1 MIKIDESIING
12 TSGSDSGTGRKMPPI
27 TEEEQ
32 EILEHHGI
40 LGMKWGKRKGKSKG
54 KSKGK
59 NDSSLSST
67 VPMTKNAKR
76 LDEGAREKQ
85 FINEYNSRDK
95 MSTRSLQNRVKRL
108 QAEQQFRDLVNKPAA
123 ERAAAAAKI
132 AEKKAKRNKMIMR
145 TALSIYGN
153 VPITSFGK
161 KGKEY
166 ADILAPSQ
174 ALAKAAAGS
183 IKNSDD
189 ISDSLLHAKHKS
201 KSDRRSNMLHEE
213 DVVLHGSKITDSE
226 GLLHYGVAGMHWGTK
241 KGRAIEKVA
250 GRTEGVGL
258 ARGAASYAKSL
269 GNTVA
274 HPLISTS
281 TRLKN
286 LKRHPILSAT
296 SATTMMKKNNQEIRS
311 EVLKKKMMR
320 SAEAN
325 RRTGI
330 KTAKNN
336 LKTAK
341 KLASISKKSGDK
353 DYLKKVKDVNA
364 KKSIVKSAKNNY
376 EGVFNARNKGS
387 DVVSSKGFKDAKK
400 ELKTERLLSKQ
411 KVQDQK
417 LANSKIINRSKKSIS
432 KK

>member
-12 TSGSDSGTGRKMPPI
+12 TSGSDSGMGRKMPPI

-54 KSKGK
+54 K

-76 LDEGAREKQ
+76 LDEGIREKQ

-153 VPITSFGK
+153 VPIASIGK

-166 ADILAPSQ
+166 ADILGPSQ

-189 ISDSLLHAKHKS
+189 ISGSLLHAKHKS
-201 KSDRRSNMLHEE
+201 KLDKRSNMLYEE
-213 DVVLHGSKITDSE
+213 DVILHGSKIVDSE

-241 KGRAIEKVA
+241 KGRSIEKVA
-250 GRTEGVGL
+250 GRTEGAGL

-296 SATTMMKKNNQEIRS
+296 SATTIMKKNNQEIRS

-400 ELKTERLLSKQ
+400 DLKAERLLSKQ
-411 KVQDQK
+411 KVENQK
-417 LANSKIINRSKKSIS
+417 IANSKIINRSKKSIS

>member
-12 TSGSDSGTGRKMPPI
+12 TSGSDSGMGRKMPPI

-54 KSKGK
+54 K

-76 LDEGAREKQ
+76 LDEGIREKQ

-153 VPITSFGK
+153 VPIASIGK

-166 ADILAPSQ
+166 ADILGPSQ

-201 KSDRRSNMLHEE
+201 KLDKRSNMLYEE
-213 DVVLHGSKITDSE
+213 DVVLHGSKIVDSE

-241 KGRAIEKVA
+241 KGRSIEKVA
-250 GRTEGVGL
+250 GRTEGAGL

-400 ELKTERLLSKQ
+400 DLKAERLLSKQ
-411 KVQDQK
+411 KVENQK

>member
-1 MIKIDESIING
+1 MIKIDEAIING

-40 LGMKWGKRKGKSKG
+40 LGMKWGKRKGK
-54 KSKGK
+54 

-67 VPMTKNAKR
+67 VPMTKKSNR
-76 LDEGAREKQ
+76 VDEGAREKQ
-85 FINEYNSRDK
+85 FINEYASRDK

-108 QAEQQFRDLVNKPAA
+108 QTEQQFRDLVNKPAA

-153 VPITSFGK
+153 VSLASFGK

-166 ADILAPSQ
+166 ADILGPSQ

-189 ISDSLLHAKHKS
+189 ISGSLLHAKHKS
-201 KSDRRSNMLHEE
+201 KLDKRSNMLYEE

-226 GLLHYGVAGMHWGTK
+226 GLLHYGIAGMHWGTK

-400 ELKTERLLSKQ
+400 DLKAERLLSKQ
-411 KVQDQK
+411 KVENQK
-417 LANSKIINRSKKSIS
+417 IANAKIINRSKKSIS

>member
-12 TSGSDSGTGRKMPPI
+12 TSGSDSGMGRKMPPI

-54 KSKGK
+54 K

-67 VPMTKNAKR
+67 VPMTKNAKK
-76 LDEGAREKQ
+76 LDEGIREKQ

-153 VPITSFGK
+153 VSLASFGK

-166 ADILAPSQ
+166 ADILGPSQ

-189 ISDSLLHAKHKS
+189 ISGSLLHAKHKS
-201 KSDRRSNMLHEE
+201 KLDKRSNMLYEE
-213 DVVLHGSKITDSE
+213 DVILHGSKIVDSE

-241 KGRAIEKVA
+241 KGRSIEKVA
-250 GRTEGVGL
+250 GRTEGAGL

-400 ELKTERLLSKQ
+400 DLKAERLLSKQ
-411 KVQDQK
+411 KVENQK
-417 LANSKIINRSKKSIS
+417 LANSKIINRSKKFIS

>member
-12 TSGSDSGTGRKMPPI
+12 TSGSDSGTGRKMSPI

-54 KSKGK
+54 K

-76 LDEGAREKQ
+76 LDEGIREKQ

-153 VPITSFGK
+153 VSLASFGK

-166 ADILAPSQ
+166 ADILGPSQ

-189 ISDSLLHAKHKS
+189 ISGSLLHAKHKS
-201 KSDRRSNMLHEE
+201 KLDKRSNMLYEE

-296 SATTMMKKNNQEIRS
+296 SSATMMKKNNQEIRS

-320 SAEAN
+320 SAELN
-325 RRTGI
+325 RRTDI
-330 KTAKNN
+330 KAAKNN

-400 ELKTERLLSKQ
+400 DLKAERLLSKQ
-411 KVQDQK
+411 KVENQK

>member
-12 TSGSDSGTGRKMPPI
+12 TSGSDSGMGRKMPPI

-54 KSKGK
+54 K

-67 VPMTKNAKR
+67 VPMTKNAKK
-76 LDEGAREKQ
+76 LDEGIREKQ

-153 VPITSFGK
+153 VPIASIGK

-166 ADILAPSQ
+166 ADILGPSQ

-189 ISDSLLHAKHKS
+189 ISGSLLHAKHKS
-201 KSDRRSNMLHEE
+201 KLDKRSNMLYEE
-213 DVVLHGSKITDSE
+213 DVILHGSKIVDSE

-411 KVQDQK
+411 KVENQK
-417 LANSKIINRSKKSIS
+417 IANAKIINRSKKSIS

>member
-40 LGMKWGKRKGKSKG
+40 LGMKWGSRKG

-67 VPMTKNAKR
+67 VPMTKKSNR
-76 LDEGAREKQ
+76 VDEGAREKQ
-85 FINEYNSRDK
+85 FINEYASRDK

-108 QAEQQFRDLVNKPAA
+108 QTEQQFRDLVNKPAA

-153 VPITSFGK
+153 VSLASFGK

-166 ADILAPSQ
+166 ADILGPSQ

-189 ISDSLLHAKHKS
+189 LSGSLLHAKHKS
-201 KSDRRSNMLHEE
+201 KLDKRSNMLYEE

-226 GLLHYGVAGMHWGTK
+226 GLLHYGIAGMHWGTK

-364 KKSIVKSAKNNY
+364 KKAIVKSAKNNY

-400 ELKTERLLSKQ
+400 ELKAERLLSKQ
-411 KVQDQK
+411 KVEKQK
-417 LANSKIINRSKKSIS
+417 IANAKIINRSKKSIS

>member
-12 TSGSDSGTGRKMPPI
+12 TSGSDSGMGRKMPPI

-54 KSKGK
+54 K

-67 VPMTKNAKR
+67 VPMTKNAKK
-76 LDEGAREKQ
+76 LDEGIREKQ

-153 VPITSFGK
+153 VPIASIGK

-166 ADILAPSQ
+166 ADILGPSQ

-189 ISDSLLHAKHKS
+189 ISGSLLHAKHKS
-201 KSDRRSNMLHEE
+201 KLDKRSNMLYEE
-213 DVVLHGSKITDSE
+213 DVILHGSKIVVSE

-400 ELKTERLLSKQ
+400 DLKAERLLSKQ
-411 KVQDQK
+411 KVENQK

>member
-12 TSGSDSGTGRKMPPI
+12 TSGSDSGMGRKMPPI

-54 KSKGK
+54 K

-76 LDEGAREKQ
+76 LDEGIREKQ

-153 VPITSFGK
+153 VPIASIGK

-166 ADILAPSQ
+166 ADILGPSQ

-201 KSDRRSNMLHEE
+201 KLDKRSTMLYEE
-213 DVVLHGSKITDSE
+213 DVILHGSKIVDSE

-258 ARGAASYAKSL
+258 VRGAASYAKSL
-269 GNTVA
+269 GNTIA

-400 ELKTERLLSKQ
+400 DLKAERLLSKQ
-411 KVQDQK
+411 KVENQK

>member
-12 TSGSDSGTGRKMPPI
+12 TSGSDSGMGRKMPPI

-32 EILEHHGI
+32 EILEHQGI
-40 LGMKWGKRKGKSKG
+40 LGMKWGKRKG

-76 LDEGAREKQ
+76 LDEGIREKQ

-153 VPITSFGK
+153 VPIASIGK

-166 ADILAPSQ
+166 ADILGPSQ

-189 ISDSLLHAKHKS
+189 ISGSLLHAKHKS
-201 KSDRRSNMLHEE
+201 KLDKRSNMLYEE
-213 DVVLHGSKITDSE
+213 DVILHGSKIVDSE
-226 GLLHYGVAGMHWGTK
+226 GLLHYGVAGMHWGSK
-241 KGRAIEKVA
+241 KGRSIEKVA

-296 SATTMMKKNNQEIRS
+296 SAATMMKKNNQEIRS

-400 ELKTERLLSKQ
+400 ELKAERLLSKQ

>member
-12 TSGSDSGTGRKMPPI
+12 TSGSDSGMGRKMPPI

-54 KSKGK
+54 K

-76 LDEGAREKQ
+76 LDEGIREKQ

-153 VPITSFGK
+153 VPIASIGK

-166 ADILAPSQ
+166 ADILGPSQ

-189 ISDSLLHAKHKS
+189 ISGSLLHAKHKS
-201 KSDRRSNMLHEE
+201 KLDKRSNMLYEE
-213 DVVLHGSKITDSE
+213 DVVLHGSKIVDSE

-250 GRTEGVGL
+250 GRTEGAGL

-274 HPLISTS
+274 HPFISTS

-353 DYLKKVKDVNA
+353 DYLNKVKDVNA

-400 ELKTERLLSKQ
+400 DLKAERLLSKQ

>member
-54 KSKGK
+54 K

-67 VPMTKNAKR
+67 VPMTKNAKK
-76 LDEGAREKQ
+76 LDEGSREKQ

-153 VPITSFGK
+153 VSLASFGK

-166 ADILAPSQ
+166 ADILGPSQ

-189 ISDSLLHAKHKS
+189 ISGSLLHAKHKS
-201 KSDRRSNMLHEE
+201 KLDKRSNMLYEE

-226 GLLHYGVAGMHWGTK
+226 GLLHYGIAGMHWGTK

-250 GRTEGVGL
+250 GKTEGVGL

-325 RRTGI
+325 RRTDI
-330 KTAKNN
+330 KSAKNN

>member
-12 TSGSDSGTGRKMPPI
+12 TSGSDSGMGRKMPPI

-54 KSKGK
+54 K

-76 LDEGAREKQ
+76 LDEGIREKQ

-153 VPITSFGK
+153 VPIASIGK

-166 ADILAPSQ
+166 ADILGPSQ

-189 ISDSLLHAKHKS
+189 ISGSLLHAKHKS
-201 KSDRRSNMLHEE
+201 KLDKRSNMLYEE
-213 DVVLHGSKITDSE
+213 DVILHGSKIVDSE

-411 KVQDQK
+411 KVENQK
-417 LANSKIINRSKKSIS
+417 IANAKIINRSKKSIS

>member
-12 TSGSDSGTGRKMPPI
+12 TSGSDSGMGRKMPPI

-54 KSKGK
+54 K

-67 VPMTKNAKR
+67 VPMTKNAKK
-76 LDEGAREKQ
+76 LDEGIREKQ

-153 VPITSFGK
+153 VSLASFGK

-166 ADILAPSQ
+166 ADILGPSQ

-189 ISDSLLHAKHKS
+189 ISGSLLHAKHKS
-201 KSDRRSNMLHEE
+201 KLDKRSNMLYEE

-226 GLLHYGVAGMHWGTK
+226 GLLHYGVAGMHWGSK
-241 KGRAIEKVA
+241 KGRSIEKVA
-250 GRTEGVGL
+250 GRTEGAGL

-400 ELKTERLLSKQ
+400 DLKAERLLSKQ
-411 KVQDQK
+411 KVKNQK

>member
-54 KSKGK
+54 K

-76 LDEGAREKQ
+76 LDEGIREKQ

-153 VPITSFGK
+153 VPIASIGK

-166 ADILAPSQ
+166 ADILGPSQ

-189 ISDSLLHAKHKS
+189 ISGSLLHAKHKS
-201 KSDRRSNMLHEE
+201 KLDKRSNMLYEE
-213 DVVLHGSKITDSE
+213 DVILHGSKIVDSE

-241 KGRAIEKVA
+241 KGRSIEKVA
-250 GRTEGVGL
+250 GRTEGAGL

-400 ELKTERLLSKQ
+400 DLKAERLLSKQ
-411 KVQDQK
+411 KVENQK
-417 LANSKIINRSKKSIS
+417 IANAKIINRSKKSIS

>member
-12 TSGSDSGTGRKMPPI
+12 TSGSDSGMGRKMPPI

-54 KSKGK
+54 K

-67 VPMTKNAKR
+67 VPMTKNAKK
-76 LDEGAREKQ
+76 LDEGIREKQ

-153 VPITSFGK
+153 VPIASIGK

-166 ADILAPSQ
+166 ADILGPSQ

-189 ISDSLLHAKHKS
+189 ISGSLLHAKHKS
-201 KSDRRSNMLHEE
+201 KLDKRSNMLYEE
-213 DVVLHGSKITDSE
+213 DVILHGSKIVDSE

-241 KGRAIEKVA
+241 KGRSIEKVA
-250 GRTEGVGL
+250 GRTEGAGL

-400 ELKTERLLSKQ
+400 DLKAERLLSKQ
-411 KVQDQK
+411 KVENQK

>member
-12 TSGSDSGTGRKMPPI
+12 TSGSDSGTGRKMSPI

-54 KSKGK
+54 K

-76 LDEGAREKQ
+76 LDEGIREKQ

-132 AEKKAKRNKMIMR
+132 AEQKAKRNKKIMR

-153 VPITSFGK
+153 VSIASFGK

-166 ADILAPSQ
+166 AKILGPSQ

-189 ISDSLLHAKHKS
+189 ISGSLLHAKHKS
-201 KSDRRSNMLHEE
+201 KLDKRSNMLYEE
-213 DVVLHGSKITDSE
+213 DVILHGSKIVDSE
-226 GLLHYGVAGMHWGTK
+226 GLLHYGIAGMHWGSK
-241 KGRAIEKVA
+241 KGRSIEKVA

-296 SATTMMKKNNQEIRS
+296 SSATMMKKNNQEIRS

-400 ELKTERLLSKQ
+400 DLKAERLLSKQ
-411 KVQDQK
+411 KVENQK
-417 LANSKIINRSKKSIS
+417 IANAKIINRSKKSIS

>member
-40 LGMKWGKRKGKSKG
+40 LGMKWGSRKG

-67 VPMTKNAKR
+67 VPMTKKSNR
-76 LDEGAREKQ
+76 VDEGAREKQ
-85 FINEYNSRDK
+85 FINEYASRDK

-108 QAEQQFRDLVNKPAA
+108 QTEQQFRDLVNKPAA

-153 VPITSFGK
+153 VSLASFGK

-166 ADILAPSQ
+166 ADILGPSQ

-189 ISDSLLHAKHKS
+189 ISGSLLHAKHKS
-201 KSDRRSNMLHEE
+201 KLDKRSNMLYEE
-213 DVVLHGSKITDSE
+213 DVVLHGSKIVDSE
-226 GLLHYGVAGMHWGTK
+226 GLLHYGIAGMHWGTK

-400 ELKTERLLSKQ
+400 ELKAERLLSKQ
-411 KVQDQK
+411 KVENQK
-417 LANSKIINRSKKSIS
+417 IANAKIINRSKKSIS

>member
-12 TSGSDSGTGRKMPPI
+12 TSGSDSGMGRKMPPI

-54 KSKGK
+54 K

-76 LDEGAREKQ
+76 LDEGIREKQ

-153 VPITSFGK
+153 VPIASIGK

-166 ADILAPSQ
+166 ADILGPSQ

-189 ISDSLLHAKHKS
+189 ISGSLLHAKHKS
-201 KSDRRSNMLHEE
+201 KLDKRSNMLYEE
-213 DVVLHGSKITDSE
+213 DVILHGSKIVDSE

-241 KGRAIEKVA
+241 KGRSIEKVA
-250 GRTEGVGL
+250 GRTEGAGL

-411 KVQDQK
+411 KVENQK
-417 LANSKIINRSKKSIS
+417 IANAKIINRSKKSIS

>member
-12 TSGSDSGTGRKMPPI
+12 TSGSDSGMGRKMPPI

-54 KSKGK
+54 K

-67 VPMTKNAKR
+67 VPMTKNAKK
-76 LDEGAREKQ
+76 LDEGIREKQ

-153 VPITSFGK
+153 VQIASIGK

-166 ADILAPSQ
+166 ADILGPSQ

-189 ISDSLLHAKHKS
+189 ISGSLLHAKHKS
-201 KSDRRSNMLHEE
+201 KLDKRSNMLYEE
-213 DVVLHGSKITDSE
+213 DVILHGSKIVDSE

-241 KGRAIEKVA
+241 KGRSIEKVA
-250 GRTEGVGL
+250 GRTEGAGL

-387 DVVSSKGFKDAKK
+387 DVVSSKGFKAAKK
-400 ELKTERLLSKQ
+400 ELKAERLLSKQ

>member
-12 TSGSDSGTGRKMPPI
+12 TSGSDSGMGRKMPPI

-54 KSKGK
+54 K

-67 VPMTKNAKR
+67 VPMTKNAKK
-76 LDEGAREKQ
+76 LDEGIREKQ

-153 VPITSFGK
+153 VPIASIGK

-166 ADILAPSQ
+166 ADILGPSQ

-189 ISDSLLHAKHKS
+189 ISGSLLHAKHKS
-201 KSDRRSNMLHEE
+201 KLDKRSNMLYEE
-213 DVVLHGSKITDSE
+213 DVILHGSKIVDSE

-274 HPLISTS
+274 HPFISTS

-400 ELKTERLLSKQ
+400 DLKAERLLSKQ
-411 KVQDQK
+411 KVENQK
-417 LANSKIINRSKKSIS
+417 IANAKIINRSKKSIS

>member
-12 TSGSDSGTGRKMPPI
+12 TSGSDSGMGRKMPPI

-54 KSKGK
+54 K

-76 LDEGAREKQ
+76 LDEGIREKQ

-153 VPITSFGK
+153 VPIASIGK

-166 ADILAPSQ
+166 ADILGPSQ

-189 ISDSLLHAKHKS
+189 ISGSLLHAKHKS
-201 KSDRRSNMLHEE
+201 KLDKRSNMLYEE
-213 DVVLHGSKITDSE
+213 DVILHGSKIVDSE

-241 KGRAIEKVA
+241 KGRSIEKVA

-296 SATTMMKKNNQEIRS
+296 SAATMMKKNNQEIRS

-400 ELKTERLLSKQ
+400 DLKAERLLSKQ
-411 KVQDQK
+411 KVENQK
-417 LANSKIINRSKKSIS
+417 IANAKIINRSKKSIS

>member
-12 TSGSDSGTGRKMPPI
+12 TSGSDSSTGRKMSPI

-54 KSKGK
+54 K

-76 LDEGAREKQ
+76 LDEGIREKQ

-153 VPITSFGK
+153 VSLASFGK

-166 ADILAPSQ
+166 ADILGPSQ

-189 ISDSLLHAKHKS
+189 TSGSLLHAKHKS
-201 KSDRRSNMLHEE
+201 KLDKRSNMLYEE
-213 DVVLHGSKITDSE
+213 DVILHGSKIVDSE

-296 SATTMMKKNNQEIRS
+296 SAATMMKKNNQEIRS

-411 KVQDQK
+411 KVENQK
-417 LANSKIINRSKKSIS
+417 IANAKIINRSKKSIS

>member
-12 TSGSDSGTGRKMPPI
+12 TSGSDSGMGRKMPPI

-54 KSKGK
+54 K

-67 VPMTKNAKR
+67 VPMTKNAKK
-76 LDEGAREKQ
+76 LDEGIREKQ

-108 QAEQQFRDLVNKPAA
+108 QAEQQFRELVNKPAA

-153 VPITSFGK
+153 VSLASFGK

-166 ADILAPSQ
+166 ADILGPSQ

-189 ISDSLLHAKHKS
+189 ISGSLLHAKHKS
-201 KSDRRSNMLHEE
+201 KLDKRSNMLYEE
-213 DVVLHGSKITDSE
+213 DVILHGSKIVDSE

-241 KGRAIEKVA
+241 KGRSIEKVA
-250 GRTEGVGL
+250 GRTEGAGL

-387 DVVSSKGFKDAKK
+387 DVVSSKGFKAAKK
-400 ELKTERLLSKQ
+400 ELKAERLLSKQ

>member
-12 TSGSDSGTGRKMPPI
+12 TYSSDSGTGRQMPPI

-40 LGMKWGKRKGKSKG
+40 LGMKWGSRKG

-67 VPMTKNAKR
+67 VPMTKKSNR
-76 LDEGAREKQ
+76 VDEGAREKQ
-85 FINEYNSRDK
+85 FINEYASRDK

-108 QAEQQFRDLVNKPAA
+108 QTEQQFRDLVNKPAA

-153 VPITSFGK
+153 VSLASFGK

-166 ADILAPSQ
+166 ADILGPSQ

-189 ISDSLLHAKHKS
+189 ISGSLLHAKHKS
-201 KSDRRSNMLHEE
+201 KSDRRNNMLHEE

-296 SATTMMKKNNQEIRS
+296 SSTTMMKKNNQEIRS

-320 SAEAN
+320 SAELN
-325 RRTGI
+325 RRTNI
-330 KTAKNN
+330 KLAKNN

-353 DYLKKVKDVNA
+353 DYIKKVKDIND
-364 KKSIVKSAKNNY
+364 KKSILKKAKNNY

-400 ELKTERLLSKQ
+400 ELTAERLLSKQ

-417 LANSKIINRSKKSIS
+417 IANSKIINRRKKSIS

>member
-1 MIKIDESIING
+1 MIKIDETIING
-12 TSGSDSGTGRKMPPI
+12 TSGSDSGMGRKMPPI

-32 EILEHHGI
+32 EILEHQGI
-40 LGMKWGKRKGKSKG
+40 LGMKWGKRKG

-76 LDEGAREKQ
+76 LDEGIREKQ

-153 VPITSFGK
+153 VPIASIGK

-166 ADILAPSQ
+166 ADILGPSQ

-189 ISDSLLHAKHKS
+189 ISGSLLHAKHKS
-201 KSDRRSNMLHEE
+201 KLDKRSNMLYEE
-213 DVVLHGSKITDSE
+213 DVILHGSKIVDSE
-226 GLLHYGVAGMHWGTK
+226 GLLHYGVAGMHWGSK
-241 KGRAIEKVA
+241 KGRSIEKVA

-296 SATTMMKKNNQEIRS
+296 SAATMMKKNNQEIRS

-400 ELKTERLLSKQ
+400 ELKAERLQSKQ

>member
-12 TSGSDSGTGRKMPPI
+12 TSGSDSGMGRKMPPI

-54 KSKGK
+54 K

-76 LDEGAREKQ
+76 LDEGIREKQ

-153 VPITSFGK
+153 VPIASIGK

-166 ADILAPSQ
+166 ADILGPSQ

-189 ISDSLLHAKHKS
+189 ISGSLLHAKHKS
-201 KSDRRSNMLHEE
+201 KLDKRSNMLYEE
-213 DVVLHGSKITDSE
+213 DVVLHGSKIVDSE

-241 KGRAIEKVA
+241 KGRSIEKVA
-250 GRTEGVGL
+250 GRTEGAGL

-411 KVQDQK
+411 KVENQK
-417 LANSKIINRSKKSIS
+417 IANAKIINRSKKSIS

>member
-54 KSKGK
+54 K

-76 LDEGAREKQ
+76 LDEGIREKQ

-108 QAEQQFRDLVNKPAA
+108 QAEQHFRDLVNKPAA

-153 VPITSFGK
+153 VSVASFGK

-166 ADILAPSQ
+166 ADILGPSQ

-189 ISDSLLHAKHKS
+189 ISGSLLHAKHKS
-201 KSDRRSNMLHEE
+201 KLDKRSNMLYEE
-213 DVVLHGSKITDSE
+213 DVILHGSKIVDSE
-226 GLLHYGVAGMHWGTK
+226 GLLHYGVAGMHWGSK
-241 KGRAIEKVA
+241 KGRSIEKVA

-296 SATTMMKKNNQEIRS
+296 SAATMMKKNNQEIRS

>member
-12 TSGSDSGTGRKMPPI
+12 TSGSDSGMGRKMPPI

-54 KSKGK
+54 K

-76 LDEGAREKQ
+76 LDEGIREKQ

-153 VPITSFGK
+153 VPIASIGK

-166 ADILAPSQ
+166 ADILGPSQ

-189 ISDSLLHAKHKS
+189 ISGSLLHAKHKS
-201 KSDRRSNMLHEE
+201 KLDKRSNMLYEE
-213 DVVLHGSKITDSE
+213 DVILHGSKIVDSE

-241 KGRAIEKVA
+241 KGRSIEKVA
-250 GRTEGVGL
+250 GRTEGAGL

-400 ELKTERLLSKQ
+400 DLKAERLLSKQ
-411 KVQDQK
+411 KVENQK

>member
-12 TSGSDSGTGRKMPPI
+12 TYSSDSGTGRKMPPI

-40 LGMKWGKRKGKSKG
+40 LGMKWGSRKG

-67 VPMTKNAKR
+67 VPMTKKSNR
-76 LDEGAREKQ
+76 VDEGAREKQ

-108 QAEQQFRDLVNKPAA
+108 QTEQQFRDLVNKPAA

-153 VPITSFGK
+153 VSLASFGK

-166 ADILAPSQ
+166 AAILGPSQ

-189 ISDSLLHAKHKS
+189 ISGSLLHAKHKS
-201 KSDRRSNMLHEE
+201 KSDRRNNMLHEE

-296 SATTMMKKNNQEIRS
+296 SSTTMMKKNNQEIRS

-320 SAEAN
+320 SAELN
-325 RRTGI
+325 RRTNI
-330 KTAKNN
+330 KLAKNN

-353 DYLKKVKDVNA
+353 DYVKKVKDIND
-364 KKSIVKSAKNNY
+364 KKSILKKAKNNY

-387 DVVSSKGFKDAKK
+387 DVVSSKDFKGAKK
-400 ELKTERLLSKQ
+400 ELTAERLLSKQ

-417 LANSKIINRSKKSIS
+417 IANSKIINRRKKSIS

>member
-40 LGMKWGKRKGKSKG
+40 LGMKWGKSKG

-153 VPITSFGK
+153 VPIASIGK

-166 ADILAPSQ
+166 ADILGPSQ

-189 ISDSLLHAKHKS
+189 ISGSLLHAKHKS
-201 KSDRRSNMLHEE
+201 KLDKRSNMLYEE
-213 DVVLHGSKITDSE
+213 DVILHGSKIVDSE
-226 GLLHYGVAGMHWGTK
+226 GLLHYGIAGMHWGTK

>member
-1 MIKIDESIING
+1 MIKIEESIING
-12 TSGSDSGTGRKMPPI
+12 TYGSDSGTGRKMPPI

-54 KSKGK
+54 K

-67 VPMTKNAKR
+67 VPMTKKSNR
-76 LDEGAREKQ
+76 VDEGAREKQ

-108 QAEQQFRDLVNKPAA
+108 QTEQQFRDLVNKPAA

-153 VPITSFGK
+153 VSIASFGK

-166 ADILAPSQ
+166 ADILGPSQ

-189 ISDSLLHAKHKS
+189 LSDSLLHAKHKS
-201 KSDRRSNMLHEE
+201 KLDKRSNMLYEE
-213 DVVLHGSKITDSE
+213 DVVLHGSKLVDSE
-226 GLLHYGVAGMHWGTK
+226 GLLHYGIAGMHWGSK

-296 SATTMMKKNNQEIRS
+296 SSTTMMKKNNQEIRS

-330 KTAKNN
+330 KAAKNN

-341 KLASISKKSGDK
+341 KLASISKKTGDK

-364 KKSIVKSAKNNY
+364 KKLIVKSAKNNY

-387 DVVSSKGFKDAKK
+387 DVVSSKGFKNAKK
-400 ELKTERLLSKQ
+400 ELKSERLLSKQ
-411 KVQDQK
+411 KVQNQK
-417 LANSKIINRSKKSIS
+417 IANSKIINRSKKSIS

>member
-12 TSGSDSGTGRKMPPI
+12 TSGRDSGTGRKMPPI

-54 KSKGK
+54 K

-76 LDEGAREKQ
+76 LDEGTREKQ

-153 VPITSFGK
+153 VSLASFGK

-166 ADILAPSQ
+166 ADILGPSQ

-201 KSDRRSNMLHEE
+201 KLDKRSSMLYEE
-213 DVVLHGSKITDSE
+213 DVILHGSKIVDSE

>member
-12 TSGSDSGTGRKMPPI
+12 TSGSDSGMGRKMPPI

-54 KSKGK
+54 K

-76 LDEGAREKQ
+76 LDEGIREKQ

-153 VPITSFGK
+153 VPIASIGK

-166 ADILAPSQ
+166 ADILGPSQ
-174 ALAKAAAGS
+174 ALAKVAAGS

-189 ISDSLLHAKHKS
+189 ISGSLLHAKHKS
-201 KSDRRSNMLHEE
+201 KLDKRSNMLYEE

-250 GRTEGVGL
+250 GRTEGAGL

-400 ELKTERLLSKQ
+400 DLKAERLLSKQ
-411 KVQDQK
+411 KVENQK
-417 LANSKIINRSKKSIS
+417 IANAKIINRSKKSIS

>member
-12 TSGSDSGTGRKMPPI
+12 TYGSDSGTGRKMPPI

-54 KSKGK
+54 K

-76 LDEGAREKQ
+76 LDEGIREKQ

-108 QAEQQFRDLVNKPAA
+108 QAEQQFRELVNKPAA

-132 AEKKAKRNKMIMR
+132 AEQKAKRNKKIMR

-153 VPITSFGK
+153 VPIASFGK

-166 ADILAPSQ
+166 ADILGPSQ

-189 ISDSLLHAKHKS
+189 ISGSLLHAKHKS
-201 KSDRRSNMLHEE
+201 KLDKRTTMLYEE
-213 DVVLHGSKITDSE
+213 DVILHGSKIVDSE
-226 GLLHYGVAGMHWGTK
+226 GLLHYGIAGMHWGSK
-241 KGRAIEKVA
+241 KGRSIEKVA

-296 SATTMMKKNNQEIRS
+296 SSATMMKKNNQEIRS

-320 SAEAN
+320 LAEAN

-400 ELKTERLLSKQ
+400 ELKAERLLSKQ
-411 KVQDQK
+411 KVENQK
-417 LANSKIINRSKKSIS
+417 IANAKIINRSKKSIS

>member
-12 TSGSDSGTGRKMPPI
+12 TSGSDSGMGRKMPPI

-40 LGMKWGKRKGKSKG
+40 LGMKWGKRKG

-153 VPITSFGK
+153 VPIASIGK

-166 ADILAPSQ
+166 ADILGPSQ

-189 ISDSLLHAKHKS
+189 ISGSLLHAKHKS
-201 KSDRRSNMLHEE
+201 KLDKRSNMLYEE
-213 DVVLHGSKITDSE
+213 DVILHGSKIVDSE

-241 KGRAIEKVA
+241 KGRSIEKVA
-250 GRTEGVGL
+250 GRTEGAGL

-411 KVQDQK
+411 KVENQK
-417 LANSKIINRSKKSIS
+417 IANAKIINRSKKSIS

>member
-12 TSGSDSGTGRKMPPI
+12 TSGSDSGMGRKMPPI

-54 KSKGK
+54 K

-76 LDEGAREKQ
+76 LDEGIREKQ

-153 VPITSFGK
+153 VPIASIGK

-166 ADILAPSQ
+166 ADILGPSQ

-189 ISDSLLHAKHKS
+189 ISGSLLHAKHKS
-201 KSDRRSNMLHEE
+201 KLDKRSNMLYEE
-213 DVVLHGSKITDSE
+213 DVVLHGSKIVDSE

-241 KGRAIEKVA
+241 KGRSIEKVA
-250 GRTEGVGL
+250 GRTEGAGL

-400 ELKTERLLSKQ
+400 DLKAERLLSKQ
-411 KVQDQK
+411 KVENQK

>member
-12 TSGSDSGTGRKMPPI
+12 TSGSDSGMGRKMPPI

-54 KSKGK
+54 K

-67 VPMTKNAKR
+67 VPMTKNAKK
-76 LDEGAREKQ
+76 LDEGIREKQ

-153 VPITSFGK
+153 VPIASIGK

-166 ADILAPSQ
+166 ADILGPSQ

-189 ISDSLLHAKHKS
+189 ISGSLLHAKHKS
-201 KSDRRSNMLHEE
+201 KLDKRSNMLYEE
-213 DVVLHGSKITDSE
+213 DVILHGSKIVDSE

-250 GRTEGVGL
+250 GRTEGAGL

-411 KVQDQK
+411 KVENQK
-417 LANSKIINRSKKSIS
+417 IANAKIINRSKKSIS

>member
-12 TSGSDSGTGRKMPPI
+12 TSGSDSGMGRKMPPI

-54 KSKGK
+54 K

-76 LDEGAREKQ
+76 LDEGIREKQ

-153 VPITSFGK
+153 VPIASIGK

-166 ADILAPSQ
+166 ADILGPSQ

-189 ISDSLLHAKHKS
+189 ISGSLLHAKHKS
-201 KSDRRSNMLHEE
+201 KLDKRSNMLYEE
-213 DVVLHGSKITDSE
+213 DVILHGSKIVDSE
-226 GLLHYGVAGMHWGTK
+226 GLLHYGVAGMHWGSK
-241 KGRAIEKVA
+241 KGRSIEKVA

-296 SATTMMKKNNQEIRS
+296 SAATMMKKNNQEIRS

-400 ELKTERLLSKQ
+400 DLKAERLLSKQ

>member
-12 TSGSDSGTGRKMPPI
+12 TSGSDSGIGRKMPPI

-40 LGMKWGKRKGKSKG
+40 LGMKWGKSKG

-67 VPMTKNAKR
+67 VPMTKNAKK
-76 LDEGAREKQ
+76 LDEGSREKQ

-153 VPITSFGK
+153 VPIASMGK

-166 ADILAPSQ
+166 ADILGPSQ

-189 ISDSLLHAKHKS
+189 ISGSLLHAKHKS
-201 KSDRRSNMLHEE
+201 KLDKRSNMLYEE
-213 DVVLHGSKITDSE
+213 DVILHGSKIVDSE
-226 GLLHYGVAGMHWGTK
+226 GLMHYGVAGMHWGTK

-296 SATTMMKKNNQEIRS
+296 SAATMMKKNNQEIRS